1 MAYNPEEDIKVNDL
15 PEKTTDVV
23 WDDKLLVIDSE
34 DANILKQVDASKVW
48 WWWWWSWYTKA
59 ETDALLNAKQ
69 DTLESWTN
77 IKTINWNSILWPW
90 NIVIQ
95 GGWTV
100 TVDDALSN
108 TSENPVQNKVI
119 NTALQNKQDTL
130 VSGTNIKTV
139 NNQSLLGGGD
149 ITIQGGWW
157 YQVFA
162 LTGSY
167 WSEASQLNDT
177 DYQTYLQ
184 AVEYLN
190 NWWLALLSWMWDWY
204 FYPYYNSWNYSWF
217 IKSGYRDIN
226 QSTWTIILYKGSSA
240 IVYIEKKIIA
250 RKWWFQQW
258 NNICIDDIALTSWN
272 RDYKFTMRNWASDIE
287 NYVMLFWIKIER
299 TPSGG
304 SSVYL
309 EDEVAW
315 MIVWEWLLGNQN
327 FVVWNTFSSSYEY
340 NNQTKYWIITV
351 NPMLS
356 WWVWEKTI
364 RFTLNKSISDAD
376 TKAYFNFILIS
387 T

>member
-1 MAYNPEEDIKVNDL
+1 MTYNPEEDIKVSDL
-15 PEKTTDVV
+15 PEKTTNVV
-23 WDDKLLVIDSE
+23 SDDKLLVIDSE
-34 DANILKQVDASKVW
+34 DANILKLVDASKVW
-48 WWWWWSWYTKA
+48 WWWSGTWDMLKSVYDKNNDWVVDDAEALWWKPASDY
-59 ETDALLNAKQ
+59 ALSDDTQ
-69 DTLESWTN
+69 DKLESWVN

-90 NIVIQ
+90 NIEIQ
-95 GGWTV
+95 GGSGTV
-100 TVDDALSN
+100 ETEMSD
-108 TSENPVQNKVI
+108 TSTNAVQNKI
-119 NTALQNKQDTL
+119 
-130 VSGTNIKTV
+130 IKAYV
-139 NNQSLLGGGD
+139 DSQS
-149 ITIQGGWW
+149 GGWW

-167 WSEASQLNDT
+167 WSDAGQLNDT

-204 FYPYYNSWNYSWF
+204 FYPYYNSWNMSWF
-217 IKSGYRDIN
+217 IKSGYREVDN
-226 QSTWTIILYKGSSA
+226 STWTIILYKWSSA
-240 IVYIEKKIIA
+240 RVNIEKEVVA
-250 RKWWFQQW
+250 RKWWFYQW

-299 TPSGG
+299 NPSGG

-315 MIVWEWLLGNQN
+315 MIVWEWLFGNQN

-340 NNQTKYWIITV
+340 NNQTKYWRITV
-351 NPMLS
+351 NPILS

-364 RFTLNKSISDAD
+364 RFTLNKSISDPD